1 MQTVHLDDL
10 CEAIGRVL
18 ERDLRGAFNVA
29 EPVPLTFREFLGA
42 MAARSADA
50 LPVSSVA
57 RRPALAA
64 VRMIETLRLP
74 FPLRS
79 ESILGLQGMRAVET
93 ADDLRRLGVRGRSAA
108 ESLTEIFS

>member
-1 MQTVHLDDL
+1 VHLDDL

-42 MAARSADA
+42 MAARSRTRCLF
-50 LPVSSVA
+50 LPLPA
-57 RRPALAA
+57 APALAA
-64 VRMIETLRLP
+64 VRTIETMRLP

-93 ADDLRRLGVRGRSAA
+93 ASDLGRLGMRVRSAG
-108 ESLTEIFS
+108 ESLAEVLS